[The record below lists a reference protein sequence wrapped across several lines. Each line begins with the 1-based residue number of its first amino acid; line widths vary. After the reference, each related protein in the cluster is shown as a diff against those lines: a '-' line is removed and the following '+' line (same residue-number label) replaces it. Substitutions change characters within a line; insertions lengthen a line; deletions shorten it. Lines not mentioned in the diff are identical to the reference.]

1 MSGPSASRF
10 LARTAFQSIA
20 RPTSITRCSPSLC
33 RPLSQ
38 TPSRRADDAPTTKAG
53 SDLLSSLYGAP
64 NSPAAKPSTPAA
76 ASAIAAGPTDSSMM
90 NLFRSTLGKDE
101 QKRTPAGLGSGK
113 EGFGEIK
120 EEALDALEPFHLH
133 IYSHKHN
140 THVTMSKPDRGAIVS
155 MSCGNIGFKK
165 SRRKHF
171 DAAYQLTAYVF
182 ERLRFAG
189 WDKKINRIE
198 LVLRGFGQG
207 RDAGVK
213 CLMSP
218 EGAVWRQKVVRVAD
232 STRLKFGGSRSK
244 NPRRL

>member
-10 LARTAFQSIA
+10 LARTAFQSVA
-20 RPTSITRCSPSLC
+20 RPT
-33 RPLSQ
+33 
-38 TPSRRADDAPTTKAG
+38 RADDAPTSKAG
-53 SDLLSSLYGAP
+53 SDLLSSIYGTPNPPASKAP
-64 NSPAAKPSTPAA
+64 TAAG
-76 ASAIAAGPTDSSMM
+76 ASATASTTGPADSSMM

-101 QKRTPAGLGSGK
+101 QKRTPAGLNGDK
-113 EGFGEIK
+113 DAFGEIK

-218 EGAVWRQKVVRVAD
+218 EGSMWRQKVVRVAD

>member
-1 MSGPSASRF
+1 
-10 LARTAFQSIA
+10 
-20 RPTSITRCSPSLC
+20 
-33 RPLSQ
+33 
-38 TPSRRADDAPTTKAG
+38 
-53 SDLLSSLYGAP
+53 
-64 NSPAAKPSTPAA
+64 
-76 ASAIAAGPTDSSMM
+76 
-90 NLFRSTLGKDE
+90 
-101 QKRTPAGLGSGK
+101 
-113 EGFGEIK
+113 
-120 EEALDALEPFHLH
+120 
-133 IYSHKHN
+133 
-140 THVTMSKPDRGAIVS
+140 MSKPDRGAIVS

-171 DAAYQLTAYVF
+171 DAAYQLTAYVL

-218 EGAVWRQKVVRVAD
+218 EGAMWRQKVVRVAD